1 MSAPAK
7 LVREALRER
16 LQSRPAK
23 LVREALRERLQ
34 SRPAKLVRE
43 ALRERLQSRPAK
55 LVREALR
62 ERLQSRPAKLVR
74 EALRERLQS
83 RPVIVEA
90 KTLRIGQA
98 VRYIR
103 LTGGDYFGF
112 VTRIFPRRGEVRVVM
127 WSKTVKHHD
136 GTYGP
141 KNGGVALR
149 TDLIHES
156 QIREAL
162 P

>member
-1 MSAPAK
+1 MSAAPAK
-7 LVREALRER
+7 LVRDAL
-16 LQSRPAK
+16 L
-23 LVREALRERLQ
+23 
-34 SRPAKLVRE
+34 
-43 ALRERLQSRPAK
+43 
-55 LVREALR
+55 
-62 ERLQSRPAKLVR
+62 
-74 EALRERLQS
+74 ERLQS

-127 WSKTVKHHD
+127 WSKMTKHRD

-141 KNGGVALR
+141 KNGGVPLR
-149 TDLIHES
+149 TDIIHES

-162 P
+162 ALAKEAGG